1 MEDKYVMRKLVA
13 NELKI
18 LRIENNETI
27 ESLGDKSGVA
37 PSTICKYE
45 QESKNMNLEKIRQI
59 IEPYGMSLP
68 VFFARIIAKSQKIN
82 HIPIRKE

>member
-1 MEDKYVMRKLVA
+1 MDNKIELRYAIA

-27 ESLGDKSGVA
+27 ETLGNKSKVA

-45 QESKNMNLEKIRQI
+45 QGCKNMNIEKINQI
-59 IEPYGMSLP
+59 ITPYGMTLP
-68 VFFARIIAKSQKIN
+68 IFFGRIIAKTQKDY
-82 HIPIRKE
+82 KF